1 MIEKN
6 TEYYKMQFYDS
17 YVIVE
22 GLGEFVVDTAIA
34 RKTIQT
40 IVDHYKRK
48 EFVIISN
55 RKSDYSLNPDA
66 YNDSIFKKVKG
77 IAIVSQK
84 PQMKM
89 KAMVEQE
96 RFEQSFA
103 FFEELEDARN
113 WAENFFVNY

>member
-6 TEYYKMQFYDS
+6 TEYYKMEFYDS

-22 GLGEFVVDTAIA
+22 GTGQLVVDATIA
-34 RKTIQT
+34 KKTIQT
-40 IVDHYKRK
+40 IVDHFKRK

-66 YNDSIFKKVKG
+66 YSDSIFKKIKG
-77 IAIVSQK
+77 IAIVSQH

-89 KAMVEQE
+89 KAMIEQE

-103 FFEELEDARN
+103 FFEDLEDAKN
-113 WAENFFVNY
+113 WAENFFVKY

>member
-1 MIEKN
+1 ME
-6 TEYYKMQFYDS
+6 FYDS
-17 YVIVE
+17 YVVIE
-22 GLGEFVVDTAIA
+22 GIGQFVVDSAIA
-34 RKTIQT
+34 KKTIQS
-40 IVDHYKRK
+40 ILDHFKRK

-66 YNDSIFKKVKG
+66 YSDRIFKKIKG
-77 IAIVSQK
+77 IAIVSQQ

-103 FFEELEDARN
+103 FFEDLDDAKN
-113 WAENFFVNY
+113 WAENFFVSY